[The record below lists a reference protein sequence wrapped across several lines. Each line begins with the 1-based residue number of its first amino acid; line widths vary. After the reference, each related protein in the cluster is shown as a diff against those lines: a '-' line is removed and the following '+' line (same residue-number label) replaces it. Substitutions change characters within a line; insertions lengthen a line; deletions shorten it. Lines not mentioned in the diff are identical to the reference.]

1 MANNVIRAQTR
12 IANDSFFEFEFAG
25 QFLQH
30 VDFRNE
36 DFKPASNIGGTY
48 TYRRPGKLQTFQSA
62 PAARGTAPSIG
73 TAPTYGAL
81 TEPVF
86 TMTVARKFRQAF
98 VVSSDDLTLALTSKQ
113 AVARS
118 AMEAAVALRH
128 QIEQYAA
135 GVAIAASSQVIGTPG
150 TPSAGDTLLANFN
163 KASSLISR
171 RGLRDKGNRIAIVP
185 SYSVQPELLKAV
197 RGLYNPA
204 GTVSKAFEQAKI
216 GRFGNMD
223 YYESSFVPGDA
234 VNVAGTP
241 TITVTGAYQ
250 NAGSVWTP
258 TWNLIVN
265 SSANLAV
272 PAGTLFSLSN
282 SGTAL
287 QWVTSDVFTTF
298 GATATFRT
306 VTDVTLDGS
315 GNGTLVV
322 TEPLIPATIDAGG
335 TVSNGYQNVN
345 VGPANGATLTLLN
358 DVATAYP
365 SLVFDPMAIA
375 GVSPKISIPDSIWSK
390 TENLGGIN
398 VTFVKSADPYQF
410 AEIYEL
416 QAMVGFAVG
425 IPEGVCTV
433 Y

>member
-1 MANNVIRAQTR
+1 MANNIIRAQTR

-25 QFLQH
+25 EFLQH
-30 VDFRNE
+30 VEFHNE
-36 DFKPASNIGGTY
+36 DFKPAANVGGTY

-62 PAARGTAPSIG
+62 PAARGTAPTIG
-73 TAPTYGAL
+73 TAPTYGAM
-81 TEPVF
+81 TEPAF

-98 VVSSDDLTLALTSKQ
+98 VVSQDDLTLALTSKQ

-118 AMEAAVALRH
+118 AIEAAVSLRH

-135 GVAIAASSQVIGTPG
+135 SIALASSSQVIGTPG
-150 TPSAGDTLLANFN
+150 TPSTGATLLSNFN
-163 KASSLISR
+163 KASALITR
-171 RGLRDKGNRIAIVP
+171 RGLRDKGNRIALVP
-185 SYSVQPELLKAV
+185 TFSVQPNLLEAV
-197 RGLYNPA
+197 RGLYNPQA
-204 GTVSKAFEQAKI
+204 GVSKAYEKAAI

-223 YYESSFVPGDA
+223 YYSSSFIPSDA

-241 TITVTGAYQ
+241 TITVVGAYQ
-250 NAGSVWTP
+250 NAGAVWTP
-258 TWNLIVN
+258 TWNVAVN
-265 SSANLAV
+265 SSAGLV
-272 PAGTLFSLSN
+272 IPAGTLFSLSN

-287 QWVTSDVFTTF
+287 QWVTADVFTAF

-306 VTDVTLDGS
+306 TTDVTLDGS
-315 GNGTLVV
+315 GNGTLVC

-345 VGPANGATLTLLN
+345 AGPANGATLTLLN

-365 SLVFDPMAIA
+365 SLVFDPAAVI
-375 GVSPKISIPDSIWSK
+375 GVSPKIAVPDSIWSK
-390 TENLGGIN
+390 TENIGGIN
-398 VTFVKSADPYQF
+398 ITFIKSADPYNF

-425 IPEGVCTV
+425 IPEGVCSV